1 MYKKKNVVHDRIMAL
16 ISSLGITVEE
26 FEVNCGFGSG
36 FVSRITRMV
45 QKKSLM
51 KIKARYPKVS
61 MNWLVTG
68 KGEMYSQDPEN
79 APTIRDRLMQ
89 FINYKNIS
97 PREFERTVGIANGYM
112 SKDFSRMRSGTML
125 KIKNAYPD
133 LNAEWVLLGTGTMTS
148 ESSYTFDVKIKDRLR
163 LFTTTI
169 GVGESFFLMRC
180 GIGLKRIEDMSDD
193 MNVTT
198 LSKII
203 QTYPIL
209 NKTWL
214 LTGDGE
220 MLVSEARQYPLL
232 RRIPIVY
239 QAAHA
244 GYLAGYAD
252 LEYVSSLPTIPFS
265 IEADE
270 QNDRFIAFEV
280 RGDSMDN
287 DSADSYKDG
296 DILICKE
303 LDMPLYKDSPLPF
316 KRRDFVI
323 VHKDGI
329 LVKRVIAHDISKHTI
344 TIHSISDSPEY
355 HDMVIDLADVRQLF
369 TVEYQQRKRRR

>member
-1 MYKKKNVVHDRIMAL
+1 MYKKKNAVHERIMAL
-16 ISSLGITVEE
+16 ISNLGLTVEE
-26 FEVNCGFGSG
+26 FESNCGFGSG

-61 MNWLVTG
+61 MEWLISG
-68 KGEMYSQDPEN
+68 KGDMYSSEPEN
-79 APTIRDRLMQ
+79 TLSIRDRLMQ
-89 FINYKNIS
+89 FIAYKNIS
-97 PREFERTVGIANGYM
+97 PREFERTAGIANGYM

-148 ESSYTFDVKIKDRLR
+148 ESSYSFDVKIKDRLR
-163 LFTTTI
+163 LFVTKI

-180 GIGLKRIEDMSDD
+180 GIGLKRIEDLSDD

-198 LSKII
+198 LNKIL
-203 QTYPIL
+203 QTYPML

-220 MLVSEARQYPLL
+220 MLNSEARQYPLL

-239 QAAHA
+239 QAAYA
-244 GYLAGYAD
+244 GYLGGYAD
-252 LEYVSSLPTIPFS
+252 LEYVSTLPTIPFS
-265 IEADE
+265 VEQDE
-270 QNDRFIAFEV
+270 QNDKFIAFEV

-287 DSADSYKDG
+287 DTADSYKDG

-303 LDMPLYKDSPLPF
+303 LELDLYKDAPLPF

-329 LVKRVIAHDISKHTI
+329 LVKRVIAHDIAKHTI
-344 TIHSISDSPEY
+344 TIHSLSDSPEY
-355 HDMVIDLADVRQLF
+355 HDTVLDLADVRQIF
-369 TVEYQQRKRRR
+369 TVEYQQRKRKR